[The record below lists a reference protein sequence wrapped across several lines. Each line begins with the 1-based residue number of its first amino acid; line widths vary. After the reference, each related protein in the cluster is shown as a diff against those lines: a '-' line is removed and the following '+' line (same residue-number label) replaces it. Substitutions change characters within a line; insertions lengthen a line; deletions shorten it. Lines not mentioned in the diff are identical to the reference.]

1 MHYRIT
7 IDLKDPPQKGVET
20 INHFAVHTHLKVD
33 MRAIS
38 KDSWE
43 TLKSR
48 FPYAEVSEVAREFRF
63 QHMS

>member
-7 IDLKDPPQKGVET
+7 IDLKDPPKEGVKA
-20 INHFAVHTHLKVD
+20 INQFAVHTHLKVD
-33 MRAIS
+33 IRAIS

-48 FPYAEVSEVAREFRF
+48 FPNAEVSEVAREFRL
-63 QHMS
+63 